1 MKDFYFKRVLLVAAW
16 AFCTLCAHAEEVEA
30 TFLVIEL
37 SSGQTESVMLTNDP
51 SLPAPMLRH
60 KEGIIVLN
68 GMPYSTNEVKGMR
81 LEKRMV
87 DAIRTIDNESVPS
100 PSVKGTVNVYD
111 LSGRRV
117 ATLRSSDSEGTQP
130 LNLSTSQLPKGV
142 YMINGK
148 KIVVR

>member
-1 MKDFYFKRVLLVAAW
+1 MKDFYFKRVLLAAAW
-16 AFCTLCAHAEEVEA
+16 ALCTLCAHAEEVEA
-30 TFLVIEL
+30 TFLVVEL

-87 DAIRTIDNESVPS
+87 DAIRAIDNETS

-117 ATLRSSDSEGTQP
+117 ATLSISDAEGTQP

>member
-1 MKDFYFKRVLLVAAW
+1 MKEFYFKRVLLVAAW
-16 AFCTLCAHAEEVEA
+16 ALCTLCTHAEEVEA
-30 TFLVIEL
+30 TFLVVEL
-37 SSGQTESVMLTNDP
+37 SSGQTESVMLTNDS

-87 DAIRTIDNESVPS
+87 DAIRTIDNETS

-117 ATLRSSDSEGTQP
+117 ATLSSSDAGGTQP

>member
-1 MKDFYFKRVLLVAAW
+1 MKEFYFKRVLLVAAW
-16 AFCTLCAHAEEVEA
+16 TFCTLCAHAEEVEA
-30 TFLVIEL
+30 TFLVVEL

-87 DAIRTIDNESVPS
+87 DAIRTIDNETS

-117 ATLRSSDSEGTQP
+117 ATLRSSDAGATQP

>member
-1 MKDFYFKRVLLVAAW
+1 MKDFYFKRVLLVAVW

-30 TFLVIEL
+30 TFLVVEL
-37 SSGQTESVMLTNDP
+37 SLGQTESVMLTNDP

-87 DAIRTIDNESVPS
+87 DAIRTIDNETS

-117 ATLRSSDSEGTQP
+117 ATLSSSDADATQP

>member
-1 MKDFYFKRVLLVAAW
+1 MKEFYFKRVLLVAAW
-16 AFCTLCAHAEEVEA
+16 AFCTLCTHAEEVEA
-30 TFLVIEL
+30 TFLVVEL

-87 DAIRTIDNESVPS
+87 DAIRTIDNETS

-117 ATLRSSDSEGTQP
+117 ATLSISDAGGTQP

>member
-1 MKDFYFKRVLLVAAW
+1 MKEFYFKRVLLVAAW
-16 AFCTLCAHAEEVEA
+16 AFCTLCTHAEEVEA
-30 TFLVIEL
+30 TFLVVEL

-117 ATLRSSDSEGTQP
+117 ATLRSSDADATQP
-130 LNLSTSQLPKGV
+130 LHLSTSQLPKGV

>member
-1 MKDFYFKRVLLVAAW
+1 MKEFYFKRVLLVAAW
-16 AFCTLCAHAEEVEA
+16 AFCTLCTHAEEVEA
-30 TFLVIEL
+30 TFLVVEL

-87 DAIRTIDNESVPS
+87 DAIRTIDNETS

-117 ATLRSSDSEGTQP
+117 ATLRSSDTEATQP

>member
-1 MKDFYFKRVLLVAAW
+1 MKEFYFKRVLLVAAW

-30 TFLVIEL
+30 TFLVVEL

-87 DAIRTIDNESVPS
+87 DAIRTIDNEAS

-117 ATLRSSDSEGTQP
+117 ATLRSSDAGGTQP

>member
-1 MKDFYFKRVLLVAAW
+1 MKEFYFKRVLLGAAW
-16 AFCTLCAHAEEVEA
+16 ALCSLCAHAEEVEA
-30 TFLVIEL
+30 TFLVVEL

-51 SLPAPMLRH
+51 SQPAPLLRH

-87 DAIRTIDNESVPS
+87 DAIRTIDNETS
-100 PSVKGTVNVYD
+100 PSLKGTVNVYD

-117 ATLRSSDSEGTQP
+117 ATLRSSDVEGP
-130 LNLSTSQLPKGV
+130 LNLSTAQLPKGV

>member
-1 MKDFYFKRVLLVAAW
+1 MKEFYFKRVLLVAAW

-30 TFLVIEL
+30 TFLVVEL
-37 SSGQTESVMLTNDP
+37 SSGQTECVMLTNDP

-87 DAIRTIDNESVPS
+87 DAIRTIDNETS

-117 ATLRSSDSEGTQP
+117 ATLRSSDAGGTQP

>member
-1 MKDFYFKRVLLVAAW
+1 MKEFYFKRVLLVAAW

-30 TFLVIEL
+30 TFLVVEL

-87 DAIRTIDNESVPS
+87 DAIRTIDNETS

-117 ATLRSSDSEGTQP
+117 ATLSISDAGGTQP

>member
-1 MKDFYFKRVLLVAAW
+1 MKEFYFKRVLLVAAW
-16 AFCTLCAHAEEVEA
+16 AFCSLCAHAEEVEA
-30 TFLVIEL
+30 TFLVVEL

-51 SLPAPMLRH
+51 SQPAPLLRH

-87 DAIRTIDNESVPS
+87 DAIRTIDNETNPS
-100 PSVKGTVNVYD
+100 LKGTVNVYD

-117 ATLRSSDSEGTQP
+117 ATLRSSDAEGPQP

>member
-1 MKDFYFKRVLLVAAW
+1 MKEFYFKRVLLVAAW
-16 AFCTLCAHAEEVEA
+16 ALCTLCTHAEEVEA
-30 TFLVIEL
+30 TFLVVEL

-87 DAIRTIDNESVPS
+87 DAIRTIDNETS

-117 ATLRSSDSEGTQP
+117 ATLSSSDADATQP

>member
-1 MKDFYFKRVLLVAAW
+1 MKEFYFKRVLLVAAW
-16 AFCTLCAHAEEVEA
+16 AFCTLCTHAEEVEA
-30 TFLVIEL
+30 TFLVVEL

-87 DAIRTIDNESVPS
+87 DAIRTIDNETS

-117 ATLRSSDSEGTQP
+117 ATLSSSDAGATQP

>member
-1 MKDFYFKRVLLVAAW
+1 MKEFYFKRVLLVAAW
-16 AFCTLCAHAEEVEA
+16 ALCTLCTHAEEVEA
-30 TFLVIEL
+30 TFLVVEL

-87 DAIRTIDNESVPS
+87 DAIRTIDNETS

-117 ATLRSSDSEGTQP
+117 ATLSISDAGGTQP

>member
-1 MKDFYFKRVLLVAAW
+1 MKEFYFKRVLLAAAW
-16 AFCTLCAHAEEVEA
+16 AFCTLCTHAEEVEA
-30 TFLVIEL
+30 TFLVVEL

-87 DAIRTIDNESVPS
+87 DAIRTINNETS

-117 ATLRSSDSEGTQP
+117 ATLSSSDADATQP

>member
-1 MKDFYFKRVLLVAAW
+1 MKEFYFKRVLLVAAW

-30 TFLVIEL
+30 TFLVVEL

-87 DAIRTIDNESVPS
+87 DAIRTIDNETS
-100 PSVKGTVNVYD
+100 PPVKGTVNVYD

-117 ATLRSSDSEGTQP
+117 ATLSSSDADATQP

>member
-16 AFCTLCAHAEEVEA
+16 ALCTLCTHAEEVEA
-30 TFLVIEL
+30 TFLVVEL

-87 DAIRTIDNESVPS
+87 DAIRTIDNETS

-117 ATLRSSDSEGTQP
+117 ATLKSSDTEGTQP

>member
-1 MKDFYFKRVLLVAAW
+1 MKEFYFKRVLLAAAW
-16 AFCTLCAHAEEVEA
+16 ALCTLCAHAEEVEA
-30 TFLVIEL
+30 TFLVVEL

-51 SLPAPMLRH
+51 SQPAPLLRH

-87 DAIRTIDNESVPS
+87 DAIRTIDNETS
-100 PSVKGTVNVYD
+100 PSLKGTVNVYD
-111 LSGRRV
+111 LSGRLV
-117 ATLRSSDSEGTQP
+117 ATLRSSDAEGT
-130 LNLSTSQLPKGV
+130 LNLSTAQLPKGV

>member
-1 MKDFYFKRVLLVAAW
+1 MKEFYFKRVLLAAAW

-30 TFLVIEL
+30 TFLVVEL

-87 DAIRTIDNESVPS
+87 DAIRTIDNEIS

-117 ATLRSSDSEGTQP
+117 ATLSISDAEGTQS

>member
-1 MKDFYFKRVLLVAAW
+1 MKEFYFKRVLLAAAW
-16 AFCTLCAHAEEVEA
+16 AFCTLCTHAEEVEA
-30 TFLVIEL
+30 TFLVVEL

-87 DAIRTIDNESVPS
+87 DAIRTIDNETS

-117 ATLRSSDSEGTQP
+117 ATLSSSDADATQP

>member
-1 MKDFYFKRVLLVAAW
+1 MKDFYLKRVLLVAAW

-30 TFLVIEL
+30 TFLVVEL

-87 DAIRTIDNESVPS
+87 DAIRTIDNETS

-117 ATLRSSDSEGTQP
+117 ATLSSSDADATQP

>member
-1 MKDFYFKRVLLVAAW
+1 MKEFYFKRVLLAAAW

-30 TFLVIEL
+30 TFLVVEL

-87 DAIRTIDNESVPS
+87 DAIRTIDNETS
-100 PSVKGTVNVYD
+100 PPVKGTVNVYD

-117 ATLRSSDSEGTQP
+117 ATLSSSDADATQP

>member
-1 MKDFYFKRVLLVAAW
+1 MKEFYFKRVLLVAAW
-16 AFCTLCAHAEEVEA
+16 ALCTLCTHAEEVEA
-30 TFLVIEL
+30 TFLVVEL

-87 DAIRTIDNESVPS
+87 DAIRTIDNETS

-117 ATLRSSDSEGTQP
+117 ATLRSSDAGGTQP

>member
-1 MKDFYFKRVLLVAAW
+1 MKEFYFKRVLLVAAW
-16 AFCTLCAHAEEVEA
+16 ALCTLCTHAEEVEA
-30 TFLVIEL
+30 TFLVVEL

-87 DAIRTIDNESVPS
+87 DAIRTIDHETS
-100 PSVKGTVNVYD
+100 PPVTGTVNVYD

-117 ATLRSSDSEGTQP
+117 ATLSSSDADATQP

>member
-1 MKDFYFKRVLLVAAW
+1 MKEFYFKRVLLAAAW
-16 AFCTLCAHAEEVEA
+16 AFCTLCTHAEEVEA
-30 TFLVIEL
+30 TFLVVEL

-87 DAIRTIDNESVPS
+87 DAIRTIDNETS

-117 ATLRSSDSEGTQP
+117 ATLKSSDTEGTQP

>member
-1 MKDFYFKRVLLVAAW
+1 MKEFYFKRVLLAAAW
-16 AFCTLCAHAEEVEA
+16 AFCTLCTHAEEVEA
-30 TFLVIEL
+30 TFLVVEL

-87 DAIRTIDNESVPS
+87 DAIRTIDNETS

-117 ATLRSSDSEGTQP
+117 ATLSSSDADATQP
-130 LNLSTSQLPKGV
+130 LNLSTANLPKGV

>member
-1 MKDFYFKRVLLVAAW
+1 MKDFYLKRVLLVAAW

-30 TFLVIEL
+30 TFLVVEL

-87 DAIRTIDNESVPS
+87 DAIRTIDNETN

-117 ATLRSSDSEGTQP
+117 ATLSISDADATQP

>member
-1 MKDFYFKRVLLVAAW
+1 MKEFYFKRVLLVAAW
-16 AFCTLCAHAEEVEA
+16 AFCTLCTHAEEVEA
-30 TFLVIEL
+30 TFLVVEL

-87 DAIRTIDNESVPS
+87 DAIRTIDNETS

-117 ATLRSSDSEGTQP
+117 ATLSSSDADATQP

>member
-1 MKDFYFKRVLLVAAW
+1 MKEFYFKRVLLVAAW
-16 AFCTLCAHAEEVEA
+16 AFCTLCTHAEEVEA
-30 TFLVIEL
+30 TFLVVEL

-87 DAIRTIDNESVPS
+87 DAIRTIDNETNS
-100 PSVKGTVNVYD
+100 SVKGTVNVYD

-117 ATLRSSDSEGTQP
+117 ATLKSSDTEGTQP

>member
-1 MKDFYFKRVLLVAAW
+1 MKEFYFKRVLLAAAW
-16 AFCTLCAHAEEVEA
+16 ALCTLCAHAEEVEA
-30 TFLVIEL
+30 TFLVVEL

-87 DAIRTIDNESVPS
+87 DAIRTIDNETS

-117 ATLRSSDSEGTQP
+117 ATLRSSDAGGTQP
-130 LNLSTSQLPKGV
+130 LNLSTANLPKGV

>member
-1 MKDFYFKRVLLVAAW
+1 MKDFYFKRVLLVAVW

-30 TFLVIEL
+30 TFLVVEL
-37 SSGQTESVMLTNDP
+37 SLGQTESVMLTNDP

-87 DAIRTIDNESVPS
+87 DAIRTIDNETS

-117 ATLRSSDSEGTQP
+117 ATLNSSDADATQP

>member
-1 MKDFYFKRVLLVAAW
+1 MKEFYFKRVLLVAAW
-16 AFCTLCAHAEEVEA
+16 ALCTLCTHAEEVEA
-30 TFLVIEL
+30 TFLVVEL

-51 SLPAPMLRH
+51 SQPAPLLRH

-87 DAIRTIDNESVPS
+87 DAIRTIDNETS
-100 PSVKGTVNVYD
+100 PSLKGTVNVYD
-111 LSGRRV
+111 LSGRLV
-117 ATLRSSDSEGTQP
+117 ATLRSSDVEGTQP
-130 LNLSTSQLPKGV
+130 LNLSTTQLPKGV

>member
-1 MKDFYFKRVLLVAAW
+1 MKEFYFKRVLLVAAW
-16 AFCTLCAHAEEVEA
+16 ALCTLCTHAEEVEA
-30 TFLVIEL
+30 TFLVVEL

-87 DAIRTIDNESVPS
+87 DAIRTIDNETS

-117 ATLRSSDSEGTQP
+117 ATLSSSDAGGTQP

>member
-1 MKDFYFKRVLLVAAW
+1 MKEFYFKRVLLVAAW

-30 TFLVIEL
+30 TFLVVEL

-87 DAIRTIDNESVPS
+87 DAIRTIDNETN

-117 ATLRSSDSEGTQP
+117 ATLSSSDADATQP

>member
-1 MKDFYFKRVLLVAAW
+1 MKEFYFKRVLLVAAW
-16 AFCTLCAHAEEVEA
+16 AFCTLCTHAEEVEA
-30 TFLVIEL
+30 TFLVVEL

-87 DAIRTIDNESVPS
+87 DAIRTIDNETS

-117 ATLRSSDSEGTQP
+117 ATLSISDADATQP
-130 LNLSTSQLPKGV
+130 LNLSTANLPKGV